1 MGLFDAIRSVAEKDP
16 ETLNPT
22 RMQKRAQ
29 KFGLLS
35 AAGVA
40 LWVCSAAIQRYSR
53 RYNLQGKNVL
63 ITGGSRGL
71 GLLLAR
77 EFCREGA
84 RVAICARDQ
93 QELGRA
99 RLVLTADGYEVLP
112 VACDVTD
119 RDQVKDAITQIR
131 NQLGPIQILV
141 NNAGM
146 ISVGPLE
153 TMNIDDYEESID
165 THFWGPLNTIIAV
178 LPEMRQRREGR
189 IVNISS
195 IGGKI
200 AVPHLLPYSVGKFA
214 LTGLSEGLRSEAIK
228 DNIYVTTVCPGLM
241 RTGSPRNALF
251 KSQHRAE
258 YAWFSIS
265 DALPGLSMNANRAAR
280 QVVDACARGDSEIVL
295 TVPAKV
301 ATLVHGVFPEVTV
314 DVLGVVNRF
323 LPPPGGIG
331 TDVRTGKQSKSKASP
346 SWLTALNERAAQE
359 NNQIA

>member
-1 MGLFDAIRSVAEKDP
+1 
-16 ETLNPT
+16 
-22 RMQKRAQ
+22 MQKRAQ

-195 IGGKI
+195 IGAK
-200 AVPHLLPYSVGKFA
+200 LPFRICFPIVSGN
-214 LTGLSEGLRSEAIK
+214 LR
-228 DNIYVTTVCPGLM
+228 
-241 RTGSPRNALF
+241 
-251 KSQHRAE
+251 
-258 YAWFSIS
+258 
-265 DALPGLSMNANRAAR
+265 
-280 QVVDACARGDSEIVL
+280 
-295 TVPAKV
+295 
-301 ATLVHGVFPEVTV
+301 
-314 DVLGVVNRF
+314 
-323 LPPPGGIG
+323 
-331 TDVRTGKQSKSKASP
+331 
-346 SWLTALNERAAQE
+346 
-359 NNQIA
+359 